1 MSLIFFRQKRTNP
14 REGIETLSLAGGRAY
29 DPVRKERIPV
39 RGLKRK
45 GGITGR
51 SVDVYVRKERIP
63 VRGLKL
69 GDAADCLEYI
79 NPTSQKRTNPR
90 EGIETLLVMGLK
102 SSAWLPDE
110 SEKNESP

>member
-1 MSLIFFRQKRTNP
+1 M
-14 REGIETLSLAGGRAY
+14 
-29 DPVRKERIPV
+29 
-39 RGLKRK
+39 
-45 GGITGR
+45 
-51 SVDVYVRKERIP
+51 YVRKERIP

-90 EGIETLLVMGLK
+90 EGIETLLVMGKVVGRLRIK
-102 SSAWLPDE
+102 